1 MATNVKWDEIKTEYI
16 TSDISST
23 ALAKKHNVSYSSLAK
38 KMAKED
44 WKEERKKYGRKVEEK
59 AVNKTAEQSA
69 TRIAAALA
77 QENDIVDSFL
87 KMLKDSVDSDSYT
100 TSEGKLNVQKVKDA
114 AYAMSKLIEL
124 KRLITGVQTVGEEQA
139 YKIASERL
147 NLERKKIENGISAE
161 KDIKVDFPE
170 EMKEWL
176 V

>member
-16 TSDISST
+16 TSDISSRD
-23 ALAKKHNVSYSSLAK
+23 LAKKHGVPYSTLNNRMSRGKWAEQRKQHCCNVDA
-38 KMAKED
+38 MAL
-44 WKEERKKYGRKVEEK
+44 EK
-59 AVNKTAEQSA
+59 SAEQSA